1 MLSALCG
8 VFAMTPII
16 FGIAGYV
23 MVSRDGA
30 RTPELLTA
38 KDIDLLKHSKESS

>member
-1 MLSALCG
+1 MLSALCEM
-8 VFAMTPII
+8 FAITPLT

-30 RTPELLTA
+30 RTPERLTT
-38 KDIDLLKHSKESS
+38 KDIDSLTD

>member
-8 VFAMTPII
+8 LFAMTPIT
-16 FGIAGYV
+16 FGLAGYV

-38 KDIDLLKHSKESS
+38 KDLDPLTH